1 MSANMIAAVRPLTD
15 FVELIDIPLF
25 DFLPIDGSAVLENIL
40 VSEVWTDLDDSRFR
54 LGAEFY
60 LGGIANLHLPGLDQ
74 FSLSFNE
81 DALATGVL
89 TCGDEPSLQFQDVEI
104 TLRVAPEILR
114 AADGTGAALKTTCG
128 VRFDRDGFHFLQFS
142 ETSLADSRIAGTDI
156 AITLDGIHLDT
167 ASDTFLRVRSG
178 TLTLPMFTDAAGAPM
193 VLAGRDMAFSRD
205 GPSGTFERRAG
216 PALAFNLYGFACE
229 IENARLVLED
239 GQLTE
244 VALGGRID
252 LEKFL
257 AAGREDG
264 WVKVAFSIAPGGLV
278 ASLSDDEPIV
288 GMTVDGMFQLSVDT
302 IRLEAGAP
310 ATDGVLWLSGS
321 LTPEI
326 ENVEGGW
333 PSFDFDEIG
342 VGPNGGLR
350 LGEGATVATT
360 QPFAL
365 SWNFLKL
372 TVTAFS
378 LQRPDDA
385 PTDLELRISA
395 AVEIVAGLPAGASV
409 DGLVV
414 RWGANRG
421 VSARFDGIGISFGTP
436 GGYSFAASI
445 SWDSTRR
452 ALSGTGHLDV
462 PSLDIRLDV
471 VVAAASESVDGRHVT
486 TFFLAADAELVPGGI
501 PIGTTGLSLYGV
513 SGLLA
518 HNLALKLPNAG
529 PRRFF
534 DAFVAKPKGSFAARS
549 KWVVSSGAHAL
560 GLGVL
565 IGTADDG
572 WLFSARG
579 ALMLSIPDL
588 SILLT
593 ATGELLHERQP
604 MNAHGEGKL
613 AALLA
618 VYPAQQLMR
627 LDFSANWECE
637 GLFDVQGSGGGE
649 FHGTR
654 PFDFKVWLGEE
665 NAPVAA
671 RALKLDSN
679 WLFTAE
685 YWLGLDAARKAN
697 IGLRTRLDLRAGIDG
712 LYAELVAQAGGQ
724 LTLAWNPSQFEGD
737 FLASGRARLVAGG
750 LSLALGLSAGIDVR
764 IAKPTLFEIPLRSC
778 IEIDL
783 GFESFE
789 LCLAYTFLW
798 RNEDAPELPLLVHGL
813 SVVPRHWA
821 PRVQASPETPIDD
834 GIVHHVSDVNLEVID
849 LGLVAPHSELVLEF
863 SKTMF
868 VDPVVMATV
877 KLNDVATPYPQ
888 EIGRKSGSGWL
899 AKWSI
904 ATLELR
910 DTTLGTPVDLFGTFS
925 RSPLDR
931 ARPGKTD
938 RARLPNTELRLLSS
952 RRYGQDGSLGG
963 GGAEDTPPSDCT
975 AKPTRVRKCVSL
987 AELETGFGLLPNG
1000 WLYQWSAYP
1009 EFPRRGDNRYGVGL
1023 GGEDSFRFWPPL
1035 GIDVVDLVSAD
1046 YIPRQ
1051 PPVPGTERTD
1061 PYPVTNPDPVHFDDR
1076 RRILLTL
1083 CWEELIGDDGSGEPQ
1098 DWQGSS
1104 GTEEWTLAPEQR
1116 LLIPNHRYE
1125 LTVQMAGQ
1133 LQRGTHSVNAPLAM
1147 ARTYV
1152 FTADRAPHWKGGLSR
1167 AIASHYPD
1175 DGQRPVYRHY
1185 DLVVRFKDDFFN
1197 ALYTLDNRRLGVRLR
1212 GTDGELV
1219 AAPTGEVFLPTAW
1232 ETGAVTRSP
1241 VEGWWV
1247 RGRAGNPAEPCEAT
1261 TPLPNDDGEILLPIT
1276 LKDLNLRPEA
1286 RYLAEL
1292 VAVDA
1297 GAAPTNPTQPL
1308 AEWSFTTSR
1317 FETFED
1323 MMEPPR
1329 HVPGFALA
1337 VMAQPVDT
1345 DFDTLIR
1352 AFGVPA
1358 VGVVEN
1364 VRMTPVR
1371 VGNRFVY
1378 LLIETPE
1385 PLDDDAGRL
1394 SVTIDAQ
1401 PASCMFNLDKTRAIA
1416 ALATPLVLDL
1426 PDQVVAVKLVWERAP
1441 LGAAREMQRAVA
1453 GDSAPETVTW
1463 RVPLMGLFG

>member
-1 MSANMIAAVRPLTD
+1 MIAAVRPLTD

-25 DFLPIDGSAVLENIL
+25 DFLPIDGSAALENIL
-40 VSEVWTDLDDSRFR
+40 VSEVWTDLDESRFT

-89 TCGDEPSLQFQDVEI
+89 TCGDEPSLQIQDVEI

-114 AADGTGAALKTTCG
+114 AADGTGAVLTTTCG
-128 VRFDRDGFHFLQFS
+128 VRFDRDGFHFLKFD
-142 ETSLADSRIAGTDI
+142 ETSLSDSRIAGTDI
-156 AITLDGIHLDT
+156 AISLDGIYLDT
-167 ASDTFLRVRSG
+167 GSDTFLRVRGG

-193 VLAGRDMAFSRD
+193 VLTGRDLAFSRD

-216 PALAFNLYGFACE
+216 AALVFNLYGFACE
-229 IENARLVLED
+229 IKDARLVLED
-239 GQLTE
+239 GQLTG

-252 LEKFL
+252 LETFL
-257 AAGREDG
+257 ADGREDG
-264 WVKVAFSIAPGGLV
+264 WVKVAFSIGPGGLV

-288 GMTVDGMFQLSVDT
+288 DMTVDDMFQLSVDT

-310 ATDGVLWLSGS
+310 GTDGVLWLSGS

-326 ENVEGGW
+326 KDVEGGW

-342 VGPNGGLR
+342 VGPKGGLR
-350 LGEGATVATT
+350 LGEGATIATS
-360 QPFAL
+360 QPFVL

-385 PTDLELRISA
+385 HADLELRITA
-395 AVEIVAGLPAGASV
+395 AAEIVAGLPAGASV

-414 RWGANRG
+414 RRRADGD
-421 VSARFDGIGISFGTP
+421 VSVRFDGIGISFGTP
-436 GGYSFAASI
+436 GGYSFEASI
-445 SWDSTRR
+445 SWDSRRR

-462 PSLDIRLDV
+462 PSLDMRLDV
-471 VVAAASESVDGRHVT
+471 VVAASSEPVDGRYVT

-534 DAFVAKPKGSFAARS
+534 DAFMETPPEGSFAARS
-549 KWVVSSGAHAL
+549 KWEVSSGAHAL

-579 ALMLSIPDL
+579 ALMVSIPDL

-593 ATGELLHERQP
+593 ATGDLLQERQP
-604 MNAHGEGKL
+604 MNANGGKL

-618 VYPAQQLMR
+618 VYPAQQLLR
-627 LDFSANWECE
+627 LDFSAQWEVDS
-637 GLFDVQGSGGGE
+637 LFEVQGAGGGE
-649 FHGTR
+649 FHGDR
-654 PFDFKVWLGEE
+654 PLDFKVWLGEE
-665 NAPVAA
+665 SAPVTA
-671 RALKLDSN
+671 RALKLDSK
-679 WLFTAE
+679 WLFNAE
-685 YWLGLDAARKAN
+685 YWLVLDAGRKAN
-697 IGLRTRLDLRAGIDG
+697 VGLRTRFDLHAGIDG
-712 LYAELVAQAGGQ
+712 LYAELVAQAGGTM
-724 LTLAWNPSQFEGD
+724 TLAWNPSQFEGD
-737 FLASGRARLVAGG
+737 FSASGRARLVAGG
-750 LSLALGLSAGIDVR
+750 LSLGFGLSAGIDVR
-764 IAKPTLFEIPLRSC
+764 IAKPTLFQIPLRSC

-783 GFESFE
+783 GFYSFE
-789 LCLAYTFLW
+789 LCLAYTFRW
-798 RNEDAPELPLLVHGL
+798 RNEDAPVLSPLVHGL
-813 SVVPRHWA
+813 SAVPRHWA

-834 GIVHHVSDVNLEVID
+834 GIVHHVSNINLTPID
-849 LGLVAPHSELVLEF
+849 LGRIAPHSELVLEL
-863 SKTMF
+863 SKSMF
-868 VDPVVMATV
+868 VDPAVMATV

-888 EIGRKSGSGWL
+888 EIGHKSGWL

-904 ATLELR
+904 TALELR
-910 DTTLGTPVDLFGTFS
+910 DTTLGAPVDLFGTFS

-931 ARPGKTD
+931 TRSGEID

-952 RRYGQDGSLGG
+952 RRFGQDGSLGG
-963 GGAEDTPPSDCT
+963 GGGEDTPPSDCT
-975 AKPTRVRKCVSL
+975 ATPTRVRKCVSL
-987 AELETGFGLLPNG
+987 SELETGFGLLANG
-1000 WLYQWSAYP
+1000 WLYQWLVYS
-1009 EFPRRGDNRYGVGL
+1009 ELPRRRDNRYGVSL
-1023 GGEDSFRFWPPL
+1023 GSDDSFRFWVPP
-1035 GIDVVDLVSAD
+1035 GIDVVYLVSAE
-1046 YIPRQ
+1046 Y
-1051 PPVPGTERTD
+1051 VPGKSPVAGTESTD
-1061 PYPVTNPDPVHFDDR
+1061 PYPVTNPNPVQFDDR
-1076 RRILLTL
+1076 RRVLQTV

-1104 GTEEWTLAPEQR
+1104 GSEEWTLAPEQR
-1116 LLIPNHRYE
+1116 LLIPDHRYE
-1125 LTVQMAGQ
+1125 LTVQMTGQ
-1133 LQRGTHSVNAPLAM
+1133 LQRGTKSVNAPLAM

-1185 DLVVRFKDDFFN
+1185 DLLVRFKDDFFN

-1219 AAPTGEVFLPTAW
+1219 ATAAGEVFLPTAW
-1232 ETGAVTRSP
+1232 ETGAVERSP
-1241 VEGWWV
+1241 VESWWV
-1247 RGRAGNPAEPCEAT
+1247 RGRAGNAAEPCEAT
-1261 TPLPNDDGEILLPIT
+1261 TPLPKDDGEILLPIT
-1276 LKDLNLRPEA
+1276 LKDLNLRPQA

-1292 VAVDA
+1292 VAVEA
-1297 GAAPTNPTQPL
+1297 GAAPTNPTEPL
-1308 AEWSFTTSR
+1308 AAWSFTTSR
-1317 FETFED
+1317 FETFAD

-1337 VMAQPVDT
+1337 VTGQPVDT
-1345 DFDTLIR
+1345 DFETLIR
-1352 AFGVPA
+1352 ALGAPA
-1358 VGVVEN
+1358 VGVVES

-1378 LLIETPE
+1378 LLIEAPE

-1394 SVTIDAQ
+1394 GVTIDAH
-1401 PASCMFNLDKTRAIA
+1401 PASCMFNLDKTRAIV
-1416 ALATPLVLDL
+1416 ALATPLALSL
-1426 PDQVVAVKLVWERAP
+1426 PDQVVAVSLVWERAP
-1441 LGAAREMQRAVA
+1441 LSADRELQRAVA
-1453 GDSAPETVTW
+1453 GDSTPETVTW
-1463 RVPLMGLFG
+1463 RVPLKGLFG

>member
-1 MSANMIAAVRPLTD
+1 MPADMIAAVRPLTD
-15 FVELIDIPLF
+15 FVELIDIPLVN
-25 DFLPIDGSAVLENIL
+25 FLPIDGSAVLENIL
-40 VSEVWTDLDDSRFR
+40 VSEVWTDLDDSKFR

-104 TLRVAPEILR
+104 TLRVAPAILR
-114 AADGTGAALKTTCG
+114 AADGTGAALRTTCG
-128 VRFDRDGFHFLQFS
+128 VRFDRDGFHFLEFG
-142 ETSLADSRIAGTDI
+142 ETSLADSRIAGTDL
-156 AITLDGIHLDT
+156 AISLHGIHLDT
-167 ASDTFLRVRSG
+167 AFDTFLRVRSG

-193 VLAGRDMAFSRD
+193 VLAGRDLSFSRD

-216 PALAFNLYGFACE
+216 PALALNLYGFACV
-229 IENARLVLED
+229 IEDASLVLAD

-252 LEKFL
+252 LKKFL
-257 AAGREDG
+257 AHGREDG
-264 WVKVAFSIAPGGLV
+264 WVKVSFSIGPGGLV
-278 ASLSDDEPIV
+278 ASLSDDDPIV
-288 GMTVDGMFQLSVDT
+288 DMAVDRMFQLSVNT

-310 ATDGVLWLSGS
+310 GTDGVLWLSGS

-342 VGPNGGLR
+342 VGPKGGLR
-350 LGEGATVATT
+350 LGDGTTIATT
-360 QPFAL
+360 QPFVL

-385 PTDLELRISA
+385 PADLELRITA

-414 RWGANRG
+414 RRRTNGD
-421 VSARFDGIGISFGTP
+421 VSARFDGIGISFATP
-436 GGYSFAASI
+436 GGYSFEASI

-462 PSLDIRLDV
+462 PSLDMRLDV
-471 VVAAASESVDGRHVT
+471 VVAAASESVDGRPVT
-486 TFFLAADAELVPGGI
+486 TFFLAAEAELVPGGI

-534 DAFVAKPKGSFAARS
+534 DAFMEAPKGSFAARS
-549 KWVVSSGAHAL
+549 KWEVSNGAHAL
-560 GLGVL
+560 GFGVV

-579 ALMLSIPDL
+579 ALMVSIPDL

-593 ATGELLHERQP
+593 ATGEILHERQP
-604 MNAHGEGKL
+604 MNANGEGKL

-618 VYPAQQLMR
+618 IYPAQQLLR
-627 LDFSANWECE
+627 LDFSAQWECE
-637 GLFDVQGSGGGE
+637 GLFEVQGAGGGE
-649 FHGTR
+649 FHGNR
-654 PFDFKVWLGEE
+654 PLDFKVWLGEE
-665 NAPVAA
+665 GTPVAA
-671 RALKLDSN
+671 RALKFDSK
-679 WLFTAE
+679 WLFNAE
-685 YWLGLDAARKAN
+685 YWLGLNAGRKAN

-712 LYAELVAQAGGQ
+712 LYAELVGQAGGQ

-750 LSLALGLSAGIDVR
+750 LSLGFGLSAGIDARV
-764 IAKPTLFEIPLRSC
+764 AKPTLLEIPLRSC

-783 GFESFE
+783 GFDSFE
-789 LCLAYTFLW
+789 LCLTHTFRW
-798 RNEDAPELPLLVHGL
+798 RNEDAPELSPMVHGL
-813 SVVPRHWA
+813 SAVPRHWA

-834 GIVHHVSDVNLEVID
+834 GIVHHVSDVDLKTID
-849 LGLVAPHSELVLEF
+849 LGLVAPHSELVLEL
-863 SKTMF
+863 SKCMF
-868 VDPVVMATV
+868 VAPAVKATA

-888 EIGRKSGSGWL
+888 EIGRKSGWL

-904 ATLELR
+904 EKLELH
-910 DTTLGTPVDLFGTFS
+910 DSTLGAPVDLFGTFS

-931 ARPGKTD
+931 THTGKTA

-952 RRYGQDGSLGG
+952 RRYGQGGSLGG
-963 GGAEDTPPSDCT
+963 GGGEDIPPTDCT
-975 AKPTRVRKCVSL
+975 VKPTRVRKCVSL
-987 AELETGFGLLPNG
+987 AELETDFGLLPNG

-1009 EFPRRGDNRYGVGL
+1009 EFPRRRDNRYGVGL

-1035 GIDVVDLVSAD
+1035 GIDAVNLVSAE
-1046 YIPRQ
+1046 YVSRQ
-1051 PPVPGTERTD
+1051 PPVAGTERTD
-1061 PYPVTNPDPVHFDDR
+1061 AYPVTNPDPVNFHDR

-1083 CWEELIGDDGSGEPQ
+1083 CWEELIADVGSGEPQ

-1104 GTEEWTLAPEQR
+1104 GSEEWTLAPEQR

-1125 LTVQMAGQ
+1125 LTVQMEGQ

-1152 FTADRAPHWKGGLSR
+1152 FTADRAPDWKGGLSR

-1185 DLVVRFKDDFFN
+1185 DLFVHFKDDFFN
-1197 ALYTLDNRRLGVRLR
+1197 ALYTLDKRRLGVRLR

-1219 AAPTGEVFLPTAW
+1219 ASATGEVFLPTAW
-1232 ETGAVTRSP
+1232 ETGAVARAP
-1241 VEGWWV
+1241 VEDWWL
-1247 RGRAGNPAEPCEAT
+1247 RGRAGNSAESCEAT
-1261 TPLPNDDGEILLPIT
+1261 TPLPKDDGEILLPIT

-1317 FETFED
+1317 FETFAD

-1329 HVPGFALA
+1329 HVPSFALA
-1337 VMAQPVDT
+1337 VTEQPVDT
-1345 DFDTLIR
+1345 NFDTLIR
-1352 AFGVPA
+1352 ALGAPA

-1364 VRMTPVR
+1364 VRMTPAR
-1371 VGNRFVY
+1371 VGSRFVY
-1378 LLIETPE
+1378 LLIEAPE

-1401 PASCMFNLDKTRAIA
+1401 PARCMFNLDKTRAIA
-1416 ALATPLVLDL
+1416 ALAAPLALGL
-1426 PDQVVAVKLVWERAP
+1426 PGQVVAVTLVWERAP
-1441 LGAAREMQRAVA
+1441 LGATREMQRAVA
-1453 GDSAPETVTW
+1453 GDTGPETVTW

>member
-1 MSANMIAAVRPLTD
+1 MTADTIVAVRPLSE

-25 DFLPIDGSAVLENIL
+25 DFLPIDGLAVLESIL
-40 VSEVWTDLDDSRFR
+40 VSEYWTERDDNNFT

-81 DALATGVL
+81 DALATGLL
-89 TCGDEPSLQFQDVEI
+89 TCGDEPSLQIQDVGI
-104 TLRVAPEILR
+104 TLRVAPAILR
-114 AADGTGAALKTTCG
+114 AADGTGAAFKTTCR
-128 VRFDRDGFHFLQFS
+128 VRFDRDGFHFLEFG

-156 AITLDGIHLDT
+156 AISLDGIHLDT

-178 TLTLPMFTDAAGAPM
+178 SLTLPMFTDASGAPM
-193 VLAGRDMAFSRD
+193 VLVGRDLSFSRD

-216 PALAFNLYGFACE
+216 PALEFTLYGFLCE
-229 IENARLVLED
+229 LEDASLVLQD

-244 VALGGRID
+244 VALGGRVN

-257 AAGREDG
+257 ADGREDG
-264 WVKVAFSIAPGGLV
+264 WVKVAFSIGPAGLV

-288 GMTVDGMFQLSVDT
+288 EMKVDGMFQLSVDT

-310 ATDGVLWLSGS
+310 GTDGVLWLSGS
-321 LTPEI
+321 LTPEVKD
-326 ENVEGGW
+326 VEGGW
-333 PSFDFDEIG
+333 PTFDFDEIG
-342 VGPNGGLR
+342 VSPKGGLR

-360 QPFAL
+360 QPFVL

-385 PTDLELRISA
+385 PADLELRITA

-414 RWGANRG
+414 RWSANRV
-421 VSARFDGIGISFGTP
+421 VSVRFDGIGISFGTP
-436 GGYSFAASI
+436 GGYSFKASI

-452 ALSGTGHLDV
+452 ALSGTGYLDV
-462 PSLDIRLDV
+462 PSLDMRLDV
-471 VVAAASESVDGRHVT
+471 VVAAASETVDGRAVT
-486 TFFLAADAELVPGGI
+486 TFFLAAEAELVPGGI

-518 HNLALKLPNAG
+518 HNLALKLPNDG

-534 DAFVAKPKGSFAARS
+534 DAFMEAPEGSFAARS
-549 KWVVSSGAHAL
+549 KWKVSSGAHAL
-560 GLGVL
+560 GLGVV

-579 ALMLSIPDL
+579 ALMVSIPDL

-604 MNAHGEGKL
+604 MNATGEGKL

-618 VYPAQQLMR
+618 VYPAQQLLR
-627 LDFSANWECE
+627 LDFSAEWESE
-637 GLFDVQGSGGGE
+637 GLFEVQGAGGGE
-649 FHGTR
+649 FHGNR
-654 PFDFKVWLGEE
+654 PLDFKVWLGEE
-665 NAPVAA
+665 SAPVTA
-671 RALKLDSN
+671 RALKLGSEWRLN
-679 WLFTAE
+679 AE
-685 YWLGLDAARKAN
+685 YWLGLDAGRKAN

-750 LSLALGLSAGIDVR
+750 LSLAIGLSAGIDVR
-764 IAKPTLFEIPLRSC
+764 ISKPTLFEIPLRSC

-783 GFESFE
+783 GFYNFE

-798 RNEDAPELPLLVHGL
+798 RNDDAPQLSPLVHGL
-813 SVVPRHWA
+813 SSVPRHWA
-821 PRVQASPETPIDD
+821 PRIHASPETPIDE
-834 GIVHHVSDVNLEVID
+834 GIAHYLSDANMETID
-849 LGLVAPHSELVLEF
+849 LGLVAPHSELVLEL
-863 SKTMF
+863 SKSMF
-868 VDPVVMATV
+868 VDPAVMAAV
-877 KLNDVATPYPQ
+877 ELNDVATPFPQ
-888 EIGRKSGSGWL
+888 EIGHKSGWL

-904 ATLELR
+904 TKLELR
-910 DTTLGTPVDLFGTFS
+910 DTTLGAPVDLFGTFS

-931 ARPGKTD
+931 TRSGEVE
-938 RARLPNTELRLLSS
+938 RGRLPNTELRLLSS

-963 GGAEDTPPSDCT
+963 GGGEDTPPSDC
-975 AKPTRVRKCVSL
+975 AVKPTKVRKCIPL
-987 AELETGFGLLPNG
+987 AKLEAGFGLLPNG
-1000 WLYQWSAYP
+1000 WLYSWRALPWLPQSK
-1009 EFPRRGDNRYGVGL
+1009 DNLYGVAL
-1023 GGEDSFRFWPPL
+1023 GSDESFSFWPPV
-1035 GIDVVDLVSAD
+1035 GIDVVDLVSAR
-1046 YIPRQ
+1046 YVLSQ
-1051 PPVPGTERTD
+1051 PPIEGTESTD
-1061 PYPVTNPDPVHFDDR
+1061 AYQVTNPDPVSFYDHA
-1076 RRILLTL
+1076 RILLFL
-1083 CWEELIGDDGSGEPQ
+1083 CWEELIGDDGSGKPQ

-1104 GTEEWTLAPEQR
+1104 GCEEWTLEPEQR

-1125 LTVQMAGQ
+1125 LTVEMAGQ
-1133 LQRGTHSVNAPLAM
+1133 LQRGTHSVNRPLAM
-1147 ARTYV
+1147 SRTYV

-1167 AIASHYPD
+1167 AIANHYPD

-1185 DLVVRFKDDFFN
+1185 DLFVRFKDDFFN
-1197 ALYTLDNRRLGVRLR
+1197 ALYTLDKRKLGVRLR

-1219 AAPTGEVFLPTAW
+1219 ATATGEVFLPTAW
-1232 ETGAVTRSP
+1232 ETGAVARSP
-1241 VEGWWV
+1241 VEDWWIN
-1247 RGRAGNPAEPCEAT
+1247 GRVGNPAETCEAT
-1261 TPLPNDDGEILLPIT
+1261 TPRPNDDGEILLPIT

-1297 GAAPTNPTQPL
+1297 GAAPTNATLPL

-1317 FETFED
+1317 FKTFED
-1323 MMEPPR
+1323 MVEPPM

-1337 VMAQPVDT
+1337 VTEQPVNT
-1345 DFDTLIR
+1345 DFDGLIR
-1352 AFGVPA
+1352 ALGAPP
-1358 VGVVEN
+1358 VGVVDH
-1364 VRMTPVR
+1364 VRMTPIR
-1371 VGNRFVY
+1371 VGNRFEY
-1378 LLIETPE
+1378 LLIEAPE

-1394 SVTIDAQ
+1394 GVTIDGQ
-1401 PASCMFNLDKTRAIA
+1401 SASCIFNLDKTRAIA
-1416 ALATPLVLDL
+1416 KLGSSLALDL
-1426 PDQVVAVKLVWERAP
+1426 PEQVVAVTLLWRRAP
-1441 LGAAREMQRAVA
+1441 LGAARDKKRSVA
-1453 GDSAPETVTW
+1453 GNADPETVTW
-1463 RVPLMGLFG
+1463 RVPLKGMFA